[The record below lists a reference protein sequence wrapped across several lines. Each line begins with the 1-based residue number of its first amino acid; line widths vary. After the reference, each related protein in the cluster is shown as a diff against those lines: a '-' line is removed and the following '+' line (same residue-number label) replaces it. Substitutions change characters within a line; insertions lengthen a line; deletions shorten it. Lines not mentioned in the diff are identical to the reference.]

1 MLARLFIQ
9 VSAYVIC
16 ITGVHRDN
24 SHPVAGCTAFILV
37 AELHGWAL
45 IASLALALFIA

>member
-9 VSAYVIC
+9 VSAYVVC
-16 ITGVHRDN
+16 IAGVHRDN
-24 SHPVAGCTAFILV
+24 THPVAGCTDFMLV

-45 IASLALALFIA
+45 IASLALVLFIA